1 MMPAVISA
9 FTKCKVIDLII
20 REKHCLAILV
30 YSLKKMKIKQFPSQD
45 CEGDATRWKII
56 ISQSHLGEMSVYD
69 LIYLLQR
76 CGSAFWIFIFI
87 LLSYL
92 DPRWGYAFWIFAGL
106 CLFGMLVFLLFA
118 TTQVQ
123 ANLSIIVVMFTQDY
137 ICLVIFTSNKIWWY
151 WQEQPFNSNDYTGS
165 KALEAAKL
173 ESNFSEKQEVDQ
185 TKEPWSLI
193 LHLSI
198 Q

>member
-1 MMPAVISA
+1 
-9 FTKCKVIDLII
+9 
-20 REKHCLAILV
+20 
-30 YSLKKMKIKQFPSQD
+30 
-45 CEGDATRWKII
+45 
-56 ISQSHLGEMSVYD
+56 MSVYD
-69 LIYLLQR
+69 LFYLLPR
-76 CGSAFWIFIFI
+76 CVCAFWIFIFILLSYLDPMWSYAFWIFIFI

-151 WQEQPFNSNDYTGS
+151 WQEQPFNSNDYTGG

-173 ESNFSEKQEVDQ
+173 ESNFKGKQEVDQ
-185 TKEPWSLI
+185 TKEPWSFI

>member
-1 MMPAVISA
+1 MSKNKNIFPPRIARGMQQGNHLLSVHQILAKFLFMTYLIFYQDVAMP
-9 FTKCKVIDLII
+9 FG
-20 REKHCLAILV
+20 
-30 YSLKKMKIKQFPSQD
+30 YF
-45 CEGDATRWKII
+45 
-56 ISQSHLGEMSVYD
+56 
-69 LIYLLQR
+69 
-76 CGSAFWIFIFI
+76 FI

-92 DPRWGYAFWIFAGL
+92 DTRWGYAFWIFAGL

-123 ANLSIIVVMFTQDY
+123 AILSIIVVMFARDY
-137 ICLVIFTSNKIWWY
+137 IFLISFLSNNIWWY
-151 WQEQPFNSNDYTGS
+151 WQEQPFNSNDYTGG

-185 TKEPWSLI
+185 TKEPWSFI
-193 LHLSI
+193 LHLYSVTASGCD

>member
-45 CEGDATRWKII
+45 CEGDATRWKPI
-56 ISQSHLGEMSVYD
+56 ISQLHLGEMSVY
-69 LIYLLQR
+69 
-76 CGSAFWIFIFI
+76 
-87 LLSYL
+87 

-123 ANLSIIVVMFTQDY
+123 ANLSVIVVMFARDY
-137 ICLVIFTSNKIWWY
+137 IFPISYMSNNIWWY

-173 ESNFSEKQEVDQ
+173 DSNFKGKEEVDQ
-185 TKEPWSLI
+185 TKEPWSFI